1 LNERAPLEIDATV
14 YVERP
19 IRAAGLRLEIRTE
32 RGAKVFAPSDTSVP
46 VDVREFEPGQRMR
59 AHATI
64 ENRLAPGRYTL
75 SCAVLHAD
83 GEQGPVPAS
92 PVQTLTFDVGGNA
105 QRTRGLVSV
114 DHTVRIELE
123 GVEDGA

>member
-14 YVERP
+14 NVERP
-19 IRAAGLRLEIRTE
+19 IRAVGLRLEIRTE
-32 RGAKVFAPSDTSVP
+32 RGAKVFAPSDTSAP

-83 GEQGPVPAS
+83 GEQGAVAAS
-92 PVQTLTFDVGGNA
+92 PVQTLIFDVGGRA
-105 QRTRGLVSV
+105 RPGTGLVSLE
-114 DHTVRIELE
+114 HTVRIE
-123 GVEDGA
+123 DGADRE